1 MKFDIFGFMLEA
13 LKTILKMLSSI
24 LMPLLLVA
32 LTVFLVFICI
42 FIYHYLYFR
51 LVENIQP
58 KKASKIKNNEPSLIK
73 KIFWLFP
80 KQMAY
85 DKLTIDPEAFGEF
98 GIHLIC
104 GEQGSGKTFTA
115 IYLLKKWL
123 NRYPKLKVNSNIDIS
138 FQDGKLE
145 TWRDI
150 ITQNNGIYG
159 IANFIDEMPTWLYS
173 SNESKDVPPE
183 LLGEISQQRKQKK
196 AILGTAQVFGK
207 LAKPLREQTHFVY
220 RPYTIFNA
228 LTIVF
233 TTKACY
239 YDDVHDRWRKKTGFF
254 IIAHT
259 RELRDAY
266 DTFEKVQRYAKTEF
280 VTSIYSSN
288 SPCGSPHESARINE

>member
-1 MKFDIFGFMLEA
+1 MKFNIFGFMLDA
-13 LKTILKMLSSI
+13 IKTLFKMFSSI
-24 LMPLLLVA
+24 LLPVLLLA
-32 LTVFLVFICI
+32 LTILLVFVGIY
-42 FIYHYLYFR
+42 IYHYLYFR

-58 KKASKIKNNEPSLIK
+58 KKATKIKNNEPNIFT

-80 KQMAY
+80 KQIAY

-98 GIHLIC
+98 GIHMIC

-115 IYLLKKWL
+115 IYLLKKWQ
-123 NRYPKLKVNSNIDIS
+123 NKYPKMKINSNIDIA

-145 TWRDI
+145 TWKDI
-150 ITQNNGIYG
+150 VTQNNGIYG
-159 IANFIDEMPTWLYS
+159 IANFIDEMPTWLYNS
-173 SNESKDVPPE
+173 SESKDVPPQ

-220 RPYTIFNA
+220 RPRTILNA

-233 TTKACY
+233 LTKACY
-239 YDDVHDRWRKKTGFF
+239 YDDVHDRWRKKNGFF

-259 RELRDAY
+259 KELREAY
-266 DTFEKVQRYAKTEF
+266 DTFQKVQRYAETEF
-280 VTSIYSSN
+280 ATSVYSSVSQSDFSLEN
-288 SPCGSPHESARINE
+288 TRINE

>member
-1 MKFDIFGFMLEA
+1 MKFDVFGFLLDA
-13 LKTILKMLSSI
+13 LKTLFKMFANL
-24 LMPLLLVA
+24 LMPLF
-32 LTVFLVFICI
+32 FLIITILIVFILI
-42 FIYHYLYFR
+42 YIYHYLHFR

-58 KKASKIKNNEPSLIK
+58 KKAVKIKNDEPNIFK

-85 DKLTIDPEAFGEF
+85 DKLTMDPEAFGEF

-115 IYLLKKWL
+115 IYLLLKWKKK
-123 NRYPKLKVNSNIDIS
+123 YPKLMITSNIDIS
-138 FQDGKLE
+138 FQDTKLLS
-145 TWRDI
+145 WKDI

-159 IANFIDEMPTWLYS
+159 VANFIDEMPTWLYS
-173 SNESKDVPPE
+173 SSESKDVPPE
-183 LLGEISQQRKQKK
+183 LLGELSQQRKQKK

-207 LAKPLREQTHFVY
+207 LAKPIREQTHFVY
-220 RPYTIFNA
+220 RPHTIFNA
-228 LTIVF
+228 LTIVY

-239 YDDVHDRWRKKTGFF
+239 YDDVHDRWRKKNGFF

-259 RELRDAY
+259 KELREAY

-280 VTSIYSSN
+280 ATSIYSG
-288 SPCGSPHESARINE
+288 GSQCDLSHETTNK

>member
-1 MKFDIFGFMLEA
+1 MKIDFMSLIWSA
-13 LKTILKMLSSI
+13 IKSLVNMFLSF
-24 LMPLLLVA
+24 LGPVLLVL
-32 LTVFLVFICI
+32 LTLVLIFIGI
-42 FIYHYLYFR
+42 YIYHYLYFR
-51 LVENIQP
+51 LVEDVKP
-58 KKASKIKNNEPSLIK
+58 KKIERIKNDEPGLLK

-85 DKLTIDPEAFGEF
+85 DKLTMDPEAFGEF

-115 IYLLKKWL
+115 IYLLLKWKKK
-123 NRYPKLKVNSNIDIS
+123 YPKLKINSNIDIN
-138 FQDGKLE
+138 FQDNKLE
-145 TWRDI
+145 TWKDI
-150 ITQNNGIYG
+150 IIQNNGIYG

-220 RPYTIFNA
+220 RPHTIFNA
-228 LTIVF
+228 LTIVY

-239 YDDVHDRWRKKTGFF
+239 YDDVHDRWRKKNGFF

-259 RELRDAY
+259 KELREAY
-266 DTFEKVQRYAKTEF
+266 DTFQKVQRYAETEF
-280 VTSIYSSN
+280 ATSIYSSGPQCDL
-288 SPCGSPHESARINE
+288 SHETTNK